1 MARYSVTV
9 WASFETEV
17 EAETQE
23 EAEEKAINESCFPY
37 ADYLRNRKTGGRGRW
52 LKNRGCPNRT

>member
-1 MARYSVTV
+1 MARYNVTA

-23 EAEEKAINESCFPY
+23 EAEKKSN
-37 ADYLRNRKTGGRGRW
+37 K
-52 LKNRGCPNRT
+52 

>member
-37 ADYLRNRKTGGRGRW
+37 ADYCETEKQEEGEDG
-52 LKNRGCPNRT
+52 

>member
-17 EAETQE
+17 EAGTQE
-23 EAEEKAINESCFPY
+23 EAEEKAISESRFPY
-37 ADYLRNRKTGGRGRW
+37 ADYCETEEVEEENG
-52 LKNRGCPNRT
+52 

>member
-17 EAETQE
+17 EAETE
-23 EAEEKAINESCFPY
+23 EAAEEKAINESRFPY
-37 ADYLRNRKTGGRGRW
+37 ADYCETEKQEEGEDG
-52 LKNRGCPNRT
+52 

>member
-37 ADYLRNRKTGGRGRW
+37 ADYCETEEMEEGAK
-52 LKNRGCPNRT
+52 KE

>member
-17 EAETQE
+17 EAETE
-23 EAEEKAINESCFPY
+23 EAAEEKAINESRFPY
-37 ADYLRNRKTGGRGRW
+37 ADYCETEEIEEEKG
-52 LKNRGCPNRT
+52 

>member
-1 MARYSVTV
+1 MARYNVTA

-23 EAEEKAINESCFPY
+23 EAEKKAINESCFPY
-37 ADYLRNRKTGGRGRW
+37 ADYCETEEMEEGKENEI
-52 LKNRGCPNRT
+52 